1 MLDMKRKKAEIK
13 PIVVIVVLAVVL
25 VILIAGL
32 YYGWWGQIVNLGSIT
47 GEENIQPVVA
57 RCELLCFDKV
67 EATEYC
73 VASQNPLPLRLG
85 NGKTIEG
92 SCAALSELGTLAIDG
107 YDGISECKDIT
118 CSNIEP
124 AVCKDGGREVDCA
137 LFKEE
142 GFLSS

>member
-1 MLDMKRKKAEIK
+1 MQ
-13 PIVVIVVLAVVL
+13 VIVHKDCRSVRLLLAEKQL
-25 VILIAGL
+25 K
-32 YYGWWGQIVNLGSIT
+32 N
-47 GEENIQPVVA
+47 
-57 RCELLCFDKV
+57 
-67 EATEYC
+67 
-73 VASQNPLPLRLG
+73 